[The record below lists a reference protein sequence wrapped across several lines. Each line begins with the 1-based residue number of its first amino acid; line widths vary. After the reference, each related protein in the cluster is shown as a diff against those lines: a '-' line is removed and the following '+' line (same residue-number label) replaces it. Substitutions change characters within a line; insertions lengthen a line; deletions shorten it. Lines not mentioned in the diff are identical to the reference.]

1 MNDDEKY
8 FLVHRKKGG
17 LISKE
22 SDNENVVIDL
32 IKDSPYF
39 LKKDDVLEEVNAE
52 FVVEVLKNYY
62 TEVKENETEY
72 RSLFYFVTGTGIGL
86 LIGFGFHYQST
97 EISIFVIPFCLSILL
112 FLFNYNRKKRNK
124 IKEIF
129 EKNYYSAFKRK
140 R

>member
-39 LKKDDVLEEVNAE
+39 LKKDLG
-52 FVVEVLKNYY
+52 
-62 TEVKENETEY
+62 
-72 RSLFYFVTGTGIGL
+72 FYVACPTCGL
-86 LIGFGFHYQST
+86 A
-97 EISIFVIPFCLSILL
+97 LL
-112 FLFNYNRKKRNK
+112 Q
-124 IKEIF
+124 
-129 EKNYYSAFKRK
+129 
-140 R
+140 